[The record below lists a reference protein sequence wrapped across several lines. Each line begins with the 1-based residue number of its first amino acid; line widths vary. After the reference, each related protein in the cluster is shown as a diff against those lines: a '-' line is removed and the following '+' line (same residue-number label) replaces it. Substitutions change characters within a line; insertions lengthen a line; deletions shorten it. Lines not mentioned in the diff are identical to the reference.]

1 MLFPVA
7 YKRFVDNVPKAID
20 EQLVLGA
27 ARGLQG
33 SLVTGLG
40 LDSID
45 AHERCAKLLAEPLR
59 IAEKR
64 VKLVARQRRLT
75 AANDELLD
83 YFE

>member
-1 MLFPVA
+1 VA

-20 EQLVLGA
+20 ERLVLGV

-33 SLVTGLG
+33 ALATGLG
-40 LDSID
+40 LDSFD

-64 VKLVARQRRLT
+64 EKLVARQRRLS
-75 AANDELLD
+75 AAKNDLLD
-83 YFE
+83 YFLID

>member
-1 MLFPVA
+1 VA

-20 EQLVLGA
+20 ERLVLGV

-33 SLVTGLG
+33 ALATGLG
-40 LDSID
+40 LDSLD

-64 VKLVARQRRLT
+64 EKLVARQRRLS
-75 AANDELLD
+75 AAKNDLLD
-83 YFE
+83 YFLID

>member
-1 MLFPVA
+1 MA

-20 EQLVLGA
+20 ERLVLGV

-33 SLVTGLG
+33 ALATGLG
-40 LDSID
+40 LDSLD

-64 VKLVARQRRLT
+64 EKLVARQGRLS
-75 AANDELLD
+75 AAKNDLLD
-83 YFE
+83 YFLID

>member
-1 MLFPVA
+1 VA
-7 YKRFVDNVPKAID
+7 YKRFADNVPKAID

-27 ARGLQG
+27 ARGWQG
-33 SLVTGLG
+33 ALATGLG

-45 AHERCAKLLAEPLR
+45 AHEKCAKLLAEPLR

-64 VKLVARQRRLT
+64 EKLVARQRRLT

-83 YFE
+83 HF

>member
-27 ARGLQG
+27 ARGIQG
-33 SLVTGLG
+33 ALARGLW

-64 VKLVARQRRLT
+64 EKLSARQRRLT
-75 AANDELLD
+75 AASDELLD

>member
-1 MLFPVA
+1 MA
-7 YKRFVDNVPKAID
+7 YKRFADNVPKAIH

-33 SLVTGLG
+33 ALATGLG

-45 AHERCAKLLAEPLR
+45 AREKCAKLLAEPLR

-64 VKLVARQRRLT
+64 EKLVARQRRLT

-83 YFE
+83 HF